1 MKMPGTVVA
10 LLSQSLPLFRN
21 WRSFSSGT
29 P

>member
-1 MKMPGTVVA
+1 MKIPGTVVA
-10 LLSQSLPLFRN
+10 LLSQSLPLLRN